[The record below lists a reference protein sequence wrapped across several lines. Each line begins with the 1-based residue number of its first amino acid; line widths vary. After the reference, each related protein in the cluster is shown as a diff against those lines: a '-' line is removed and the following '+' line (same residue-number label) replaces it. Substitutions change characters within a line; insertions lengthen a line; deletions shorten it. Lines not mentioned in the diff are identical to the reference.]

1 MDWIV
6 GYGSLPDLFLKKVQ
20 KALAGTDTYRALNDR
35 YGKEPNNVEVV
46 FKLAQ
51 KLEGRESGMA
61 KTKDLYSKVISL
73 DPGGKS
79 GSYNNEYLKALIPYT
94 EAAEEALGRIAF
106 FGRENDPAPLRAFIA
121 KYPESKFLK
130 DEYALLARFYYL
142 SNSVPKDEAS
152 KFFAEYTSKY
162 PYEADVLNS
171 YVERIISDK
180 EPLDKGI
187 ELAEKIK
194 EIVGD
199 PPNPGYV
206 QNLAQLHVL
215 KGDLAKAEEEYGK
228 DFMDGAVSSMIY
240 WLTGYANFWIKQN
253 KNLESVEA
261 MADLA
266 AKMPPASQWRAL
278 LVVVNIYL
286 KLSKIDKALGIYG
299 PEFVKRQMA
308 DLTLDKQM
316 LQDVLLSY
324 ATFWSGQG
332 TNFDSAL
339 EAARKAVELAPD
351 YYYNNYTLANIL
363 YKLKK
368 YDEALKYAEKAS
380 ELVKPMTVKYQG
392 FPTQQYNKLVK
403 DIKDAQAK
411 EKAPVVKK

>member
-6 GYGSLPDLFLKKVQ
+6 GYGSPPDLFLKRVQ

-35 YGKEPNNVEVV
+35 YAKEPNNVEVV

-61 KTKDLYSKVISL
+61 KTKELYRKVVLL
-73 DPGGKS
+73 DPDGKS
-79 GSYNNEYLKALIPYT
+79 GSYNNEYLKASITYT

-106 FGRENDPAPLRAFIA
+106 FSRENDPAPLRAFIA
-121 KYPESKFLK
+121 KFPESKFLK

-142 SNSVPKDEAS
+142 RNSVPKDEAS

-187 ELAEKIK
+187 ELADKIK
-194 EIVGD
+194 EIVGN

-206 QNLAQLHVL
+206 QNLAQLYVL
-215 KGDLAKAEEEYGK
+215 KGDLAKADEEYGK
-228 DFMDGAVSSMIY
+228 DFIDAAVDGMIY

-261 MADLA
+261 MADMA
-266 AKMPPASQWRAL
+266 AKMAPPSQWRAL
-278 LVVVNIYL
+278 QAVVNIYL
-286 KLSKIDKALGIYG
+286 KLDKTDKALGIYG
-299 PEFVKRQMA
+299 PEFVKKHMA
-308 DLTLDKQM
+308 D
-316 LQDVLLSY
+316 QDVLLSY
-324 ATFWSGQG
+324 ATFWNGQG
-332 TNFDSAL
+332 KNLDSAL
-339 EAARKAVELAPD
+339 EAARRAVELTSD
-351 YYYNNYTLANIL
+351 YYNNYTVANIL
-363 YKLKK
+363 FKLKK
-368 YDEALKYAEKAS
+368 YDEALKYAEKAA
-380 ELVKPMTVKYQG
+380 ELVKPMAVKYQG
-392 FPTQQYNKLVK
+392 FPTQQYDKLVK
-403 DIKDAQAK
+403 DIKEAQAK